1 MEDISHNEAKKIL
14 NAQVDMI
21 KTKDKM
27 IDVLKKENKAL
38 QERIKELQK

>member
-1 MEDISHNEAKKIL
+1 MEDINHREAKKIL

-27 IDVLKKENKAL
+27 IDILKKENKAL
-38 QERIKELQK
+38 HERIKELEK